1 MFKRRLPDIG
11 AETAVRTQ
19 VCSVFNDDGRSVGRH
34 IRLDCPIKPIK
45 HLGVPTSD
53 ELDLNG
59 RERLD

>member
-1 MFKRRLPDIG
+1 MRRP
-11 AETAVRTQ
+11 TFSVRVQLVVT
-19 VCSVFNDDGRSVGRH
+19 SGKNVGRH

-59 RERLD
+59 CERLD